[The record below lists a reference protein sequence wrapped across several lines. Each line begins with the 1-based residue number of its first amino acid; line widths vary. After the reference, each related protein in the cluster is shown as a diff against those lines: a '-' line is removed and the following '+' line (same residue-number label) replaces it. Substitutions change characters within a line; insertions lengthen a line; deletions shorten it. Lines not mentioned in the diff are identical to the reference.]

1 MFVKQILVAFLVL
14 GIVGFLYGDRV
25 FRFQANLMIGWMYDF
40 PAYEAYERIVHYYP
54 NSPYRTEALKM
65 MEILTKRNRDLRLY
79 LEKRDSGLRKSEK
92 ERSKQMEFR

>member
-1 MFVKQILVAFLVL
+1 MFFKQILVAFLVL

>member
-1 MFVKQILVAFLVL
+1 MFFKQILVAFLVL

-25 FRFQANLMIGWMYDF
+25 FRFQANLMIVWMYDF